1 MLKIWR
7 HSVFFRKKH
16 YLCLNFKT
24 SKTTMKK
31 LLLSLAIL
39 MTSVMA
45 FAGEGMWIPM
55 LLQYNEKEMQEMGM
69 RITAD
74 DIYSINHSSLKDAIV
89 LFGGGCTGEI
99 VSDYGLLLTNH
110 HCGYDWIQK
119 HSSVEHDYLT
129 NGFWAMDRSQELP
142 CPGLSVTILREMR
155 DVTAKVTF
163 NVNDDMEEAE
173 RQRLIDANIKKLIA
187 DVEQQTP
194 YKVSIKPFFLGNE
207 YYLLLNEVFTDVRLV
222 GCPPSNIGK
231 FGGDTDN
238 WVWPRH
244 TGDFSVFRV
253 YADKDGHPAEYSRD
267 NLPYKPAKHLDISL
281 RGADEGDFAFV
292 FGYPARTSEYLPAVA
307 VDQEANVID
316 PIAVRLRGEILDVYN
331 QYQEQDPK
339 VRIQYA
345 SKHAGLG
352 NGWKKWMGVTEG
364 INHFHGVERKRYY
377 EEAFQT
383 WCYGSRQNYLYI
395 NLLKQFEEK
404 YKALEPYRVAYTYL
418 TNAGLNIEIIDFAGN
433 FNRLAQV
440 TKDTPQEDIDEMIAS
455 LKTAAA
461 TFFKDYYQPID
472 EDVART
478 MLREYLENQPADFRP
493 AFLNEIKDV
502 DAYVEMLFHKS
513 IFASEEKVN
522 DFLDHFKPGKAK
534 KLQKDPAL
542 QAYRSLISFYRE
554 EIYPQMS
561 AINNDLARTQRL
573 YMKGQ
578 MLMEPEKRFSP
589 DANFTLRVTY
599 GKVEGFQPQDG
610 KYYRPFTTL
619 EGIMEKENPDIYDYV
634 VEPRLKQLYNNKDY
648 GRYADKDGTMH
659 VAFTASVHTT
669 GGNSGSPILNADGQ
683 LLGLNFDRCWEG
695 TMSDLIYDPAIC
707 RNISV
712 DIRYVLFI
720 MDKFAGAK
728 HLVDEMT
735 IIE

>member
-1 MLKIWR
+1 
-7 HSVFFRKKH
+7 
-16 YLCLNFKT
+16 
-24 SKTTMKK
+24 MKR
-31 LLLSLAIL
+31 LSLFITIIL
-39 MTSVMA
+39 TLAVGIVR
-45 FAGEGMWIPM
+45 AGEGMWIPM

-69 RITAD
+69 RITAE

-110 HCGYDWIQK
+110 HCGYDYIQK

-129 NGFWAMDRSQELP
+129 NGFWAMNRGEELP
-142 CPGLSVTILREMR
+142 CPGLSVIFLREMR
-155 DVTAKVTF
+155 DVTEKVLH
-163 NVNDDMEEAE
+163 NVTDDMTEAE
-173 RQRLIDANIKKLIA
+173 RQEAINENMKKLVA
-187 DVEQQTP
+187 EVEKTTP
-194 YKVSIKPFFLGNE
+194 YKVSIKPYFLGNE
-207 YYLLLNEVFTDVRLV
+207 YYLLLNEEYTDVRLV

-244 TGDFSVFRV
+244 TGDFSIFRV
-253 YADKDGHPAEYSRD
+253 YADKEGHPADYSQD
-267 NLPYKPAKHLDISL
+267 NVPYKPAKHLDISL
-281 RGADEGDFAFV
+281 KGAEEGDFAFV

-316 PIAVRLRGEILDVYN
+316 PIAVDLRGKILDIYN
-331 QYQEQDPK
+331 TYQEKDKK

-364 INHFHGVERKRYY
+364 INHFHGVEKKRFF
-377 EEAFQT
+377 EESFQE
-383 WCYGSRQNYLYI
+383 WCLASRQRYLYI
-395 NLLKQFEEK
+395 NLLKNFEQK
-404 YKALEPYRVAYTYL
+404 YKELEPYRVAYTYL
-418 TNAGLNIEIIDFAGN
+418 TNAGLNIEIMSFAGN
-433 FNRLAQV
+433 FSMLSQV
-440 TKDTPQEDIDEMIAS
+440 TKETPQEEIDKMIAS
-455 LKTAAA
+455 LKEASAE
-461 TFFKDYYQPID
+461 FFKDYYQSID
-472 EDVART
+472 EEVTRT
-478 MLREYLENQPADFRP
+478 MLTEYLDNQPADFRP
-493 AFLNEIKDV
+493 SFLNEIKDV
-502 DAYVEMLFHKS
+502 NAYVATLFSKS
-513 IFASEEKVN
+513 MFCNEEKVN
-522 DFLDHFKPGKAK
+522 AFLDNFKPNQAK

-542 QAYRSLISFYRE
+542 MAFESLISFYRE
-554 EIYPQMS
+554 EINPKMRP
-561 AINNDLARTQRL
+561 INDELAGMQRL

-578 MLMEPEKRFSP
+578 MLMQPEKRLFP

-599 GKVEGFQPQDG
+599 GKVEGFKPQDG
-610 KYYRPFTTL
+610 KTYKHFTTL

-634 VEPRLKQLYNNKDY
+634 VEPRLKELYNNKDY
-648 GRYADKDGTMH
+648 GRYADKDGKMH

-695 TMSDLIYDPAIC
+695 TMSDLIYDPDIC

-720 MDKFAGAK
+720 IDKFAGAG
-728 HLVDEMT
+728 HLIDEMT
-735 IIE
+735 IVE

>member
-1 MLKIWR
+1 
-7 HSVFFRKKH
+7 
-16 YLCLNFKT
+16 
-24 SKTTMKK
+24 MKK
-31 LLLSLAIL
+31 LHLLVVFLVSSMI
-39 MTSVMA
+39 A

-69 RITAD
+69 RISAE

-110 HCGYDWIQK
+110 HCGYDYIQQ

-129 NGFWAMDRSQELP
+129 DGFWAMDRSQELP
-142 CPGLSVTILREMR
+142 CPGLSVIFLREMR
-155 DVTAKVTF
+155 DVTEQVLKHVT
-163 NVNDDMEEAE
+163 DDMTEEK
-173 RQRLIDANIKKLIA
+173 RQATINESMKQLIA
-187 DVEQQTP
+187 EVEKTTK

-207 YYLLLNEVFTDVRLV
+207 YYLLLNEIFTDVRLV

-253 YADKDGHPAEYSRD
+253 YADKDGHPSDYSAS
-267 NLPYKPAKHLDISL
+267 NVPYKPAKHLDISL
-281 RGADEGDFAFV
+281 KGADEGDFAFV
-292 FGYPARTSEYLPAVA
+292 FGYPARTNEYLPAIA

-316 PIAVRLRGEILDVYN
+316 PIAVDLRGKILDIYN
-331 QYQEQDPK
+331 TYQEQDKK

-364 INHFHGVERKRYY
+364 INHFHGVQKKRFY
-377 EEAFQT
+377 EESFQE
-383 WCYGSRQNYLYI
+383 WALGARNRYMYI
-395 NLLKQFEEK
+395 DLLKNFEQK
-404 YKALEPYRVAYTYL
+404 YKELEPYRVAYTYL
-418 TNAGLNIEIIDFAGN
+418 TNAGLNIELISFAGN
-433 FNRLAQV
+433 FSRLLQV
-440 TKDTPQEDIDEMIAS
+440 TKETPQADIDKMVAS
-455 LKTAAA
+455 LKNA
-461 TFFKDYYQPID
+461 TKEFFKDYYQPID
-472 EDVART
+472 EEVAKT
-478 MLREYLENQPADFRP
+478 MLTEYLNHQPVDFRP
-493 AFLNEIKDV
+493 GFLNEIKNV
-502 DAYVEMLFHKS
+502 DAYVNELFSKS
-513 IFASEEKVN
+513 MFTSETKVN
-522 DFLDHFKPGKAK
+522 AFLDAFKANKVK
-534 KLQKDPAL
+534 KLAKDPAL
-542 QAYRSLISFYRE
+542 KAYQSMMSFYRE
-554 EIYPQMS
+554 EVNPKMGP
-561 AINNDLARTQRL
+561 INKEIDRLQRI

-578 MLMEPEKRFSP
+578 MAMEPEKRFSP

-599 GKVEGFQPQDG
+599 GKVEGFRPQDG
-610 KYYRPFTTL
+610 KNFRHFTTL

-634 VEPRLKQLYNNKDY
+634 VEPKLKQLYLKKDY
-648 GRYADKDGTMH
+648 GRYADKDGSMH

-695 TMSDLIYDPAIC
+695 TMSDLIYDPDIC

-720 MDKFAGAK
+720 IDKFAGAK

-735 IIE
+735 IVE

>member
-1 MLKIWR
+1 
-7 HSVFFRKKH
+7 
-16 YLCLNFKT
+16 
-24 SKTTMKK
+24 MKR

-39 MTSVMA
+39 LTSAMA

-110 HCGYDWIQK
+110 HCGFDYIQK

-129 NGFWAMDRSQELP
+129 DGFWAMDRSQELP
-142 CPGLSVTILREMR
+142 CPGLSVIFLREMR
-155 DVTAKVTF
+155 DVTEKVLF
-163 NVNDDMEEAE
+163 NVTDDMTEED
-173 RQRLIDANIKKLIA
+173 RQATINENIKKITA
-187 DVEQQTP
+187 EVEKQTT
-194 YKVSIKPFFLGNE
+194 YKVSIKPYFLGNE
-207 YYLLLNEVFTDVRLV
+207 YYLLLNEVYTDVRLV

-253 YADKDGHPAEYSRD
+253 YADPDGHPADYSAS
-267 NLPYKPAKHLDISL
+267 NIPYRPAKHLEISL
-281 RGADEGDFAFV
+281 KGADEGDFAFV

-316 PIAVRLRGEILDVYN
+316 PIAVRLRGEILDIYN
-331 QYQEQDPK
+331 TYQEQDKK

-364 INHFHGVERKRYY
+364 INHFRGVQKKRYY
-377 EEAFQT
+377 EESFQE
-383 WCYGSRQNYLYI
+383 WALGARNRYMYI
-395 NLLKQFEEK
+395 DLLKSFEQK
-404 YKALEPYRVAYTYL
+404 YKELEPYRVAYTYL
-418 TNAGLNIEIIDFAGN
+418 SNAGLNIEIFDFAGN
-433 FNRLAQV
+433 FNKLSQV
-440 TKDTPQEDIDEMIAS
+440 TKETPQEEIDKMITG
-455 LKTAAA
+455 LKKA
-461 TFFKDYYQPID
+461 TENFFKDYYQPID
-472 EDVART
+472 REVART
-478 MLREYLENQPADFRP
+478 MLEEYLEHQPADFRP
-493 AFLNEIKDV
+493 GFLNEIKDV
-502 DAYVEMLFHKS
+502 DAYVEQLFEKS
-513 IFASEEKVN
+513 LFADKDRVME
-522 DFLDHFKPGKAK
+522 FLESFKPSKVK

-542 QAYRSLISFYRE
+542 LAYQSMIGFYRDE
-554 EIYPQMS
+554 VNPKMGPINKEIDRM
-561 AINNDLARTQRL
+561 QRI

-578 MLMEPEKRFSP
+578 MAMEPEKRFSP

-599 GKVEGFQPQDG
+599 GKVEGFKPQDG
-610 KYYRPFTTL
+610 KNFRHYTTL
-619 EGIMEKENPDIYDYV
+619 EGIMEKENPDVYDYV
-634 VEPRLKQLYNNKDY
+634 VEPKLKALYNSKDY

-695 TMSDLIYDPAIC
+695 TMSDLVYDPNIC

-720 MDKFAGAK
+720 IDKFAGAK
-728 HLVDEMT
+728 HLVNEMT
-735 IIE
+735 IVE

>member
-1 MLKIWR
+1 MPQ
-7 HSVFFRKKH
+7 FQF
-16 YLCLNFKT
+16 
-24 SKTTMKK
+24 SKVTMKR

-39 MTSVMA
+39 LTSAMA

-110 HCGYDWIQK
+110 HCGYDHIQK

-129 NGFWAMDRSQELP
+129 DGFWAMDRSQELP
-142 CPGLSVTILREMR
+142 CPGLTVIFLREMR
-155 DVTAKVTF
+155 DVTAQVLNEVT
-163 NVNDDMEEAE
+163 DGMTEAK
-173 RQRLIDANIKKLIA
+173 RQATINENIKKIIA
-187 DVEQQTP
+187 EVEKETK
-194 YKVSIKPFFLGNE
+194 YKASIKPYFLGNE
-207 YYLLLNEVFTDVRLV
+207 YYLLLNEEYTDVRLV

-253 YADKDGHPAEYSRD
+253 YADKNGRPAAYSAD
-267 NLPYKPAKHLDISL
+267 NVPYKPAKHLEISL
-281 RGADEGDFAFV
+281 KGAEEGDFAFV
-292 FGYPARTSEYLPAVA
+292 FGYPARTSEYLPAIA
-307 VDQEANVID
+307 VNQEANVID
-316 PIAVRLRGEILDVYN
+316 PIAVDLRGKILDIYN
-331 QYQEQDPK
+331 TYQEKDKK

-352 NGWKKWMGVTEG
+352 NGWKKWIGVTEG
-364 INHFHGVERKRYY
+364 INHFHGVEKKQAY
-377 EEAFQT
+377 EKDFME
-383 WCYGSRQNYLYI
+383 WCNASRQRHAYI
-395 NLLKQFEEK
+395 GLLSAFDKK
-404 YKALEPYRVAYTYL
+404 YRELEPYRVAYTYL
-418 TNAGLNIEIIDFAGN
+418 SNAGLNIELMDFAGN
-433 FNRLAQV
+433 FNRLSQV
-440 TKDTPQEDIDEMIAS
+440 TKETPQEDIDKMVAS
-455 LKTAAA
+455 LKTATQA
-461 TFFKDYYQPID
+461 FFKDYYQPID
-472 EDVART
+472 EEVAKT
-478 MLREYLENQPADFRP
+478 MLTEYLSNQPADFRP
-493 AFLNEIKDV
+493 GFLNEIKDV
-502 DAYVEMLFHKS
+502 DSYVNELFSKS
-513 IFASEEKVN
+513 MFVNEEKVN
-522 DFLDHFKPGKAK
+522 EFLDGFKPSKVK
-534 KLQKDPAL
+534 KLQKDPAFK
-542 QAYRSLISFYRE
+542 AYQSMIDFYLNDVNPKMKP
-554 EIYPQMS
+554 INK
-561 AINNDLARTQRL
+561 AIDSIQRI

-578 MLMEPEKRFSP
+578 MVMESEKRFSP

-599 GKVEGFQPQDG
+599 GKVEGFKPQDG
-610 KYYRPFTTL
+610 KKYRHFTTL

-634 VEPRLKQLYNNKDY
+634 VEPKLKELYNKKDY

-695 TMSDLIYDPAIC
+695 TMSDLVYDPDIC

-735 IIE
+735 IVE

>member
-1 MLKIWR
+1 
-7 HSVFFRKKH
+7 
-16 YLCLNFKT
+16 
-24 SKTTMKK
+24 MKR

-39 MTSVMA
+39 LTSAMA

-110 HCGYDWIQK
+110 HCCFDYIQK

-129 NGFWAMDRSQELP
+129 DGFWAMDRSQELP
-142 CPGLSVTILREMR
+142 CPGLSVIFLREMR
-155 DVTAKVTF
+155 DVTEKVLF
-163 NVNDDMEEAE
+163 NVTDDMTEED
-173 RQRLIDANIKKLIA
+173 RQATINENIKKITA
-187 DVEQQTP
+187 EVEKQTE
-194 YKVSIKPFFLGNE
+194 YKVSIKPYFLGNE
-207 YYLLLNEVFTDVRLV
+207 YYLLLNEVYTDVRLV

-253 YADKDGHPAEYSRD
+253 YADPDGHPADYSAS
-267 NLPYKPAKHLDISL
+267 NIPYRPAKHLEISL
-281 RGADEGDFAFV
+281 KGADEGDFAFV

-316 PIAVRLRGEILDVYN
+316 PIAVRLRGEILDIYN
-331 QYQEQDPK
+331 TYQEQDKK

-364 INHFHGVERKRYY
+364 INHFRGVQKKRFY
-377 EEAFQT
+377 EESFQE
-383 WCYGSRQNYLYI
+383 WALGARNRYMYI
-395 NLLKQFEEK
+395 DLLKNFEQK
-404 YKALEPYRVAYTYL
+404 YKELEPYRVAYTYL
-418 TNAGLNIEIIDFAGN
+418 SNAGLNIEIFGFAGN
-433 FNRLAQV
+433 FNKLSQV
-440 TKDTPQEDIDEMIAS
+440 TKETPQEEIDKMITG
-455 LKTAAA
+455 LKKATE

-472 EDVART
+472 REVART
-478 MLREYLENQPADFRP
+478 MLKEYLEHQPADFRP
-493 AFLNEIKDV
+493 GFLNEIKDV
-502 DAYVEMLFHKS
+502 DAYVEQLFEKS
-513 IFASEEKVN
+513 LFADKDRVME
-522 DFLDHFKPGKAK
+522 FLESFKPSKVK

-542 QAYRSLISFYRE
+542 LAYQSMIGFYRDE
-554 EIYPQMS
+554 VNPKMGPINKEIDRM
-561 AINNDLARTQRL
+561 QRI

-578 MLMEPEKRFSP
+578 MAMEPEKRFSP

-599 GKVEGFQPQDG
+599 GKVEGFKPQDG
-610 KYYRPFTTL
+610 KNFRHYTTL

-634 VEPRLKQLYNNKDY
+634 VEPKLKALYNSKDY

-695 TMSDLIYDPAIC
+695 TMSDLVYDPNIC

-720 MDKFAGAK
+720 IDKFAGAK
-728 HLVDEMT
+728 HLVNEMT
-735 IIE
+735 IVE

>member
-1 MLKIWR
+1 
-7 HSVFFRKKH
+7 
-16 YLCLNFKT
+16 
-24 SKTTMKK
+24 MKR
-31 LLLSLAIL
+31 LFLSLAIL
-39 MTSVMA
+39 LTSAMA

-110 HCGYDWIQK
+110 HCGYDYIQQ

-129 NGFWAMDRSQELP
+129 DGFWAMDRSQELP

-155 DVTAKVTF
+155 DVTARVLDQVT
-163 NVNDDMEEAE
+163 DDMTEEK
-173 RQRLIDANIKKLIA
+173 RQATIDANMKNLIA
-187 DVEQQTP
+187 EVEKETK

-253 YADKDGHPAEYSRD
+253 YADKDGNPAKYSTD
-267 NLPYKPAKHLDISL
+267 NVPYKPAKHLEISL
-281 RGADEGDFAFV
+281 KGANEGDFAFV
-292 FGYPARTSEYLPAVA
+292 FGYPARTSEYLPAIA

-316 PIAVRLRGEILDVYN
+316 PIAVDLRGKILDIYN
-331 QYQEQDPK
+331 KYQEQDKK

-364 INHFHGVERKRYY
+364 INHFHGVEKKRFY
-377 EEAFQT
+377 EESFQE
-383 WCYGSRQNYLYI
+383 WALGARNRHMYIDLLRQFDE
-395 NLLKQFEEK
+395 Q

-418 TNAGLNIEIIDFAGN
+418 SNAGLNIELLSFAGS
-433 FNRLAQV
+433 FNRLSQV
-440 TKDTPQEDIDEMIAS
+440 TKETPQADIDKMIAS
-455 LKTAAA
+455 LRNA
-461 TFFKDYYQPID
+461 TREFFKDYHQPID
-472 EDVART
+472 EEVAKT
-478 MLREYLENQPADFRP
+478 MLTEYLGHQPADFRP
-493 AFLNEIKDV
+493 GFLNEIKDV
-502 DAYVEMLFHKS
+502 DAYVDELFAKS
-513 IFASEEKVN
+513 MFTSEEKVN
-522 DFLDHFKPGKAK
+522 AFLDGFKASKAK

-542 QAYRSLISFYRE
+542 KAFQSMMSFYRE
-554 EIYPQMS
+554 EVMPKMS
-561 AINNDLARTQRL
+561 PINKEIDRLQRI

-578 MLMEPEKRFSP
+578 MAMEPEKRFSP

-599 GKVEGFQPQDG
+599 GKVEGFKPQDG
-610 KYYRPFTTL
+610 KQFRHFTTL
-619 EGIMEKENPDIYDYV
+619 DGIMEKENPDIYDYV
-634 VEPRLKQLYNNKDY
+634 VEPKLKQLYHSKDY

-695 TMSDLIYDPAIC
+695 TMSDLVYDPDIC

-720 MDKFAGAK
+720 IDKFAGAK

-735 IIE
+735 IHE

>member
-1 MLKIWR
+1 
-7 HSVFFRKKH
+7 
-16 YLCLNFKT
+16 
-24 SKTTMKK
+24 
-31 LLLSLAIL
+31 
-39 MTSVMA
+39 
-45 FAGEGMWIPM
+45 MWIPM
-55 LLQYNEKEMQEMGM
+55 LLQYNKKEMQEMGM
-69 RITAD
+69 RITAE

-110 HCGYDWIQK
+110 HCGYDYIQK

-129 NGFWAMDRSQELP
+129 NGFWAMNRSQELP
-142 CPGLSVTILREMR
+142 CPGLSVIFLREMR
-155 DVTAKVTF
+155 DVTEKVLY
-163 NVNDDMEEAE
+163 NVNDDMDETE
-173 RQRLIDANIKKLIA
+173 RQQLINENMKKLIA
-187 DVEQQTP
+187 EVEKTTP
-194 YKVSIKPFFLGNE
+194 YKVSIKPYFLGNE
-207 YYLLLNEVFTDVRLV
+207 YYLLLNEEYTDVRLV

-244 TGDFSVFRV
+244 TGDFSIFRV
-253 YADKDGHPAEYSRD
+253 YADKDGHPADYSAD
-267 NLPYKPAKHLDISL
+267 NVPYKPAKHLDISL
-281 RGADEGDFAFV
+281 KGSEEGDFAFV

-316 PIAVRLRGEILDVYN
+316 PIAVDLRGKILDIYN
-331 QYQEQDPK
+331 TYQEKDKK

-364 INHFHGVERKRYY
+364 INHFHGVEKKRFY
-377 EEAFQT
+377 EESFQE
-383 WCYGSRQNYLYI
+383 WCLASRQRYLYI
-395 NLLKQFEEK
+395 NLLKNFEQK
-404 YKALEPYRVAYTYL
+404 YAELEPYRVAYTYL
-418 TNAGLNIEIIDFAGN
+418 TNAGLNIEIMSFAGN
-433 FNRLAQV
+433 FSELSRV
-440 TKDTPQEDIDEMIAS
+440 TKDTPQEEIDQMLAS
-455 LKTAAA
+455 LKEVSAE
-461 TFFKDYYQPID
+461 FFKDYYQPID
-472 EDVART
+472 EEVTRT
-478 MLREYLENQPADFRP
+478 MLNEYLNNQPADFRP
-493 AFLNEIKDV
+493 SFLNDIKDV
-502 DAYVEMLFHKS
+502 DAYVAMLFGKTM
-513 IFASEEKVN
+513 FANEEKVN
-522 DFLDHFKPGKAK
+522 AFLNNFKPAHAK

-542 QAYRSLISFYRE
+542 TAYQSMISFFRE
-554 EIYPQMS
+554 EINPNMKP
-561 AINNDLARTQRL
+561 INDELARMQRL

-599 GKVEGFQPQDG
+599 GKVEGFRPQDG
-610 KYYRPFTTL
+610 KNYRHFTTL

-634 VEPRLKQLYNNKDY
+634 VEPRLKELYNNKDY

-695 TMSDLIYDPAIC
+695 TMSDLIYDPDIC

-720 MDKFAGAK
+720 IDKFAGAG
-728 HLVDEMT
+728 HLIDEMT
-735 IIE
+735 IVE

>member
-1 MLKIWR
+1 
-7 HSVFFRKKH
+7 
-16 YLCLNFKT
+16 
-24 SKTTMKK
+24 MKR
-31 LLLSLAIL
+31 LLLSLAIVL
-39 MTSVMA
+39 TSAMA

-110 HCGYDWIQK
+110 HCGYDYIQQ

-129 NGFWAMDRSQELP
+129 DGFWAMDRSQELP
-142 CPGLSVTILREMR
+142 CPGLTVIFLREMR
-155 DVTAKVTF
+155 DVTAQVLNEVTSE
-163 NVNDDMEEAE
+163 MTEAK
-173 RQRLIDANIKKLIA
+173 RQATISENIKKIIA
-187 DVEQQTP
+187 EVEKETK
-194 YKVSIKPFFLGNE
+194 YKASVKPFFLGNE
-207 YYLLLNEVFTDVRLV
+207 YYLLLNEEYTDVRLV

-253 YADKDGHPAEYSRD
+253 YAGKDGHPADYSAD
-267 NLPYKPAKHLDISL
+267 NVPYKPAKHLEISL
-281 RGADEGDFAFV
+281 KGADEGDFAFV
-292 FGYPARTSEYLPAVA
+292 FGYPARTSEYLPAIA
-307 VDQEANVID
+307 VNQEANVID
-316 PIAVRLRGEILDVYN
+316 PIAVDLRGKILDIYN
-331 QYQEQDPK
+331 TYQENDKK

-364 INHFHGVERKRYY
+364 INHFHGVEKKQAY
-377 EEAFQT
+377 EKDFME
-383 WCYGSRQNYLYI
+383 WCNASRQRYPYI
-395 NLLKQFEEK
+395 GLLNAFEKK
-404 YKALEPYRVAYTYL
+404 YKELEPYRVAYTYL
-418 TNAGLNIEIIDFAGN
+418 SNAGLNIELIDFAGS
-433 FNRLAQV
+433 FGRLSRV
-440 TKDTPQEDIDEMIAS
+440 TKETPQEDIDDMVAS
-455 LKTAAA
+455 LKNA
-461 TFFKDYYQPID
+461 TKAFFKDYHQPID
-472 EDVART
+472 EEVAKS
-478 MLREYLENQPADFRP
+478 MLTEYLKQPADFRP
-493 AFLNEIKDV
+493 GFLNEIKDV
-502 DAYVEMLFHKS
+502 DSYVNELFSKS
-513 IFASEEKVN
+513 MFVNEEKIN
-522 DFLDHFKPGKAK
+522 EFLDGFKANKAK
-534 KLQKDPAL
+534 KLQKDPAMK
-542 QAYRSLISFYRE
+542 AYQSLIEFYRNDVNPKMAP
-554 EIYPQMS
+554 INK
-561 AINNDLARTQRL
+561 AIDSLQRI

-578 MLMEPEKRFSP
+578 MVMEPERRFSP

-599 GKVEGFQPQDG
+599 GKVEGFKPQDG
-610 KYYRPFTTL
+610 KTFRHFTTL

-634 VEPRLKQLYNNKDY
+634 VEPKLKELYNNKDY

-669 GGNSGSPILNADGQ
+669 GGNSGSPILNADGR

-695 TMSDLIYDPAIC
+695 TMSDLVYDPDIC

-720 MDKFAGAK
+720 IDKFAGAK
-728 HLVDEMT
+728 NLIAEMD
-735 IIE
+735 IVE

>member
-1 MLKIWR
+1 
-7 HSVFFRKKH
+7 
-16 YLCLNFKT
+16 
-24 SKTTMKK
+24 MKK
-31 LLLSLAIL
+31 LHLLIVFLVVS
-39 MTSVMA
+39 MTT

-119 HSSVEHDYLT
+119 HSSVEYDYLT

-142 CPGLSVTILREMR
+142 CPGLKVTILREMR
-155 DVTAKVTF
+155 DVTEKVTF

-173 RQRLIDANIKKLIA
+173 RQRLIDENIKKLVAEIEKET
-187 DVEQQTP
+187 V
-194 YKVSIKPFFLGNE
+194 YKVSVKPYFLGNE
-207 YYLLLNEVFTDVRLV
+207 YFLLLNEVFTDVRLV

-253 YADKDGHPAEYSRD
+253 YADKDGHPADYSAD
-267 NLPYKPAKHLDISL
+267 NVPYKPAKHLDISL
-281 RGADEGDFAFV
+281 RGAEEGDFAFV

-316 PIAVRLRGEILDVYN
+316 PIAVRLRGEILDIYN
-331 QYQEQDPK
+331 KYQEQDRK

-364 INHFHGVERKRYY
+364 INHFHGVEKKRFY
-377 EEAFQT
+377 EESFQD
-383 WCYGSRQNYLYI
+383 WCYQSRQRYLYI
-395 NLLKQFEEK
+395 NLLKQFDEK
-404 YKALEPYRVAYTYL
+404 YKELEPYRVAYTYL
-418 TNAGLNIEIIDFAGN
+418 SNAGLNIELLSFAGN
-433 FNRLAQV
+433 FNRLSQV
-440 TKDTPQEDIDEMIAS
+440 TKETPQDDIDKMVAS
-455 LKTAAA
+455 LRTA
-461 TFFKDYYQPID
+461 TENFFKDYYQPID
-472 EDVART
+472 EEVART
-478 MLREYLENQPADFRP
+478 MLTEYLANQPADFRP
-493 AFLNEIKDV
+493 GFLNEIKDV
-502 DAYVEMLFHKS
+502 DAYVNQLFAKTM
-513 IFASEEKVN
+513 FVSEKQVN
-522 DFLDHFKPGKAK
+522 DFLDDFKVGKVK

-542 QAYRSLISFYRE
+542 LAYQSMISFYRDE
-554 EIYPQMS
+554 VNPKMS
-561 AINNDLARTQRL
+561 AINNDLARMQRL

-578 MLMEPEKRFSP
+578 MLMEPDKRFSP

-599 GKVEGFQPQDG
+599 GKVEGFKPQDG
-610 KYYRPFTTL
+610 KNYRHFTTL

-634 VEPRLKQLYNNKDY
+634 VEPRLKELYNNKDY

-695 TMSDLIYDPAIC
+695 TMSDLVYDPDIC

-728 HLVDEMT
+728 HLVEEMT

>member
-1 MLKIWR
+1 
-7 HSVFFRKKH
+7 
-16 YLCLNFKT
+16 
-24 SKTTMKK
+24 MKK
-31 LLLSLAIL
+31 LHLLFVFLVS
-39 MTSVMA
+39 SVMA

-74 DIYSINHSSLKDAIV
+74 DIYSVNHSSLKDAIV

-119 HSSVEHDYLT
+119 HSSVEYDYLT

-142 CPGLSVTILREMR
+142 CPGLTVTILREMI
-155 DVTAKVTF
+155 DITGKVTA
-163 NVNDDMEEAE
+163 NVNDDMEETE
-173 RQRLIDANIKKLIA
+173 RQKLINENIKNLTAEIQK
-187 DVEQQTP
+187 DTP

-207 YYLLLNEVFTDVRLV
+207 YYVLLNEVFTDVRLV

-244 TGDFSVFRV
+244 TGDFSVFRI
-253 YADKDGHPAEYSRD
+253 YADKDGHPADYSA
-267 NLPYKPAKHLDISL
+267 NNVPYKPAKHLDVSL
-281 RGADEGDFAFV
+281 KGVNEGDFAFV

-307 VDQEANVID
+307 VEQEANVID
-316 PIAVRLRGEILDVYN
+316 PIAVRLRGEILDIYN
-331 QYQEQDPK
+331 RYQEQDKK
-339 VRIQYA
+339 VRLQYA

-364 INHFHGVERKRYY
+364 INHFHGVEKKRFY
-377 EEAFQT
+377 EDSFQE
-383 WCYGSRQNYLYI
+383 WCYASRQRYLYI
-395 NLLKQFEEK
+395 NLLKQFDEK
-404 YKALEPYRVAYTYL
+404 YKALEPYKVAYTYL

-433 FNRLAQV
+433 FNRLSQV
-440 TKDTPQEDIDEMIAS
+440 TADTPPDEIDKMIAS
-455 LKTAAA
+455 LKKSSA

-472 EDVART
+472 EEVART
-478 MLREYLENQPADFRP
+478 MLKEYLANQPADFRP
-493 AFLNEIKDV
+493 AFLNEINDV
-502 DAYVEMLFHKS
+502 DAYVDMLFKKS
-513 IFASEEKVN
+513 MFTSEEKVN
-522 DFLDHFKPGKAK
+522 DLLDHFKPNKIK

-542 QAYRSLISFYRE
+542 QAYQSMIDFYLNE
-554 EIYPQMS
+554 VNPKMKP
-561 AINNDLARTQRL
+561 INDDLARMQRL

-578 MLMEPEKRFSP
+578 MLMEPEKRFYP

-599 GKVEGFQPQDG
+599 GKVEGFKPQDG
-610 KYYRPFTTL
+610 KNYRHFTTL
-619 EGIMEKENPDIYDYV
+619 EGITEKENPDIYDYV
-634 VEPRLKQLYNNKDY
+634 VEPKLKELYDNKDY

-695 TMSDLIYDPAIC
+695 TMSDLIYDPNIC

>member
-1 MLKIWR
+1 
-7 HSVFFRKKH
+7 
-16 YLCLNFKT
+16 
-24 SKTTMKK
+24 MKR

-39 MTSVMA
+39 LSSVMA

-129 NGFWAMDRSQELP
+129 EGFWAMDRTQELP

-155 DVTAKVTF
+155 DVTDQVLFEVTE
-163 NVNDDMEEAE
+163 DMTEEK
-173 RQRLIDANIKKLIA
+173 RQANIQENMKRIIA
-187 DVEQQTP
+187 EVEKETK
-194 YKVSIKPFFLGNE
+194 YKVSIKPFFLGNA

-253 YADKDGHPAEYSRD
+253 YADKEGHPANYSAD
-267 NLPYKPAKHLDISL
+267 NLPYKPAKHLEISL
-281 RGADEGDFAFV
+281 KGADEGDFAFV

-316 PIAVRLRGEILDVYN
+316 PIAVDLRGKILDVYN
-331 QYQEQDPK
+331 TYQEQDKK

-345 SKHAGLG
+345 SKHASLG

-364 INHFHGVERKRYY
+364 INHFHGVEKKRFY
-377 EEAFQT
+377 EESFQE
-383 WCYGSRQNYLYI
+383 WCNVSRKGRRYI
-395 NLLKQFEEK
+395 NLLKDFEEK
-404 YKALEPYRVAYTYL
+404 YKELEPYRVAYTYL
-418 TNAGLNIEIIDFAGN
+418 TNAGLNIELFEFAGN
-433 FNRLAQV
+433 FNRLLQV
-440 TKDTPQEDIDEMIAS
+440 TKETPQDDIDKMIAS
-455 LKTAAA
+455 LRNATQ
-461 TFFKDYYQPID
+461 TFFKDYYRPID

-478 MLREYLENQPADFRP
+478 MLHEYLENQPADFRP
-493 AFLNEIKDV
+493 GFLNGIKDV
-502 DAYVEMLFHKS
+502 NAYVETLFDKS
-513 IFASEEKVN
+513 MFASEEKVN
-522 DFLDHFKPGKAK
+522 AFLDGFKAKKAK
-534 KLQKDPAL
+534 KLQQDPAM
-542 QAYRSLISFYRE
+542 QAYQSMIGFYLD
-554 EIYPQMS
+554 EINPKMKP
-561 AINNDLARTQRL
+561 INDELAWMQRL

-578 MLMEPEKRFSP
+578 MLKEPERRFSP

-599 GKVEGFQPQDG
+599 GKVEGFKPQDG
-610 KYYRPFTTL
+610 KQYRHFTTL
-619 EGIMEKENPDIYDYV
+619 DGIMEKENPDIYDYV
-634 VEPRLKQLYNNKDY
+634 VEPKLKELYRKKDY

-669 GGNSGSPILNADGQ
+669 GGNSGSPILNADGR

-695 TMSDLIYDPAIC
+695 TMSDLVYDPDIC

-720 MDKFAGAK
+720 IDKFAGAR

-735 IIE
+735 IVD

>member
-1 MLKIWR
+1 
-7 HSVFFRKKH
+7 
-16 YLCLNFKT
+16 
-24 SKTTMKK
+24 MKR

-39 MTSVMA
+39 LTSAMA

-110 HCGYDWIQK
+110 HCGFDYIQK

-129 NGFWAMDRSQELP
+129 DGFWAMDRSQELP
-142 CPGLSVTILREMR
+142 CPGLSVIFLREMR
-155 DVTAKVTF
+155 DVTEKVLF
-163 NVNDDMEEAE
+163 NVTDDMTEED
-173 RQRLIDANIKKLIA
+173 RQATINENIKKITA
-187 DVEQQTP
+187 EVEKQTT
-194 YKVSIKPFFLGNE
+194 YKVSIKPYFLGNE
-207 YYLLLNEVFTDVRLV
+207 YYLLLNEVYTDVRLV

-253 YADKDGHPAEYSRD
+253 YADPDGHPADYSAS
-267 NLPYKPAKHLDISL
+267 NIPYRPAKHLEISL
-281 RGADEGDFAFV
+281 KGADEGDFAFV

-316 PIAVRLRGEILDVYN
+316 PIAVRLRGEILDIYN
-331 QYQEQDPK
+331 TYQEQDKK

-364 INHFHGVERKRYY
+364 INHFRGVQKKRYY
-377 EEAFQT
+377 EESFQE
-383 WCYGSRQNYLYI
+383 WALGARNRYMYI
-395 NLLKQFEEK
+395 DLLKSFEQK
-404 YKALEPYRVAYTYL
+404 YKELEPYRVAYTYL
-418 TNAGLNIEIIDFAGN
+418 SNAGLNIEIFDFAGN
-433 FNRLAQV
+433 FNKLSQV
-440 TKDTPQEDIDEMIAS
+440 TKETPQEEIDKMITG
-455 LKTAAA
+455 LKKA
-461 TFFKDYYQPID
+461 TENFFKDYYQPID
-472 EDVART
+472 REVART
-478 MLREYLENQPADFRP
+478 MLEKYLEHQPADFRP
-493 AFLNEIKDV
+493 GFLNEIKDV
-502 DAYVEMLFHKS
+502 DAYVEQLFEKS
-513 IFASEEKVN
+513 LFADKDRVME
-522 DFLDHFKPGKAK
+522 FLESFKPSKVK

-542 QAYRSLISFYRE
+542 LAYQSMIGFYRDE
-554 EIYPQMS
+554 VNPKMGPINKEIDRM
-561 AINNDLARTQRL
+561 QRI

-578 MLMEPEKRFSP
+578 MAMEPEKRFSP

-599 GKVEGFQPQDG
+599 GKVEGFKPQDG
-610 KYYRPFTTL
+610 KNFRHYTTL
-619 EGIMEKENPDIYDYV
+619 EGIMEKENPDVYDYV
-634 VEPRLKQLYNNKDY
+634 VEPKLKALYNSKDY

-695 TMSDLIYDPAIC
+695 TMSDLVYDPNIC

-720 MDKFAGAK
+720 IDKFAGAK
-728 HLVDEMT
+728 HLVNEMT
-735 IIE
+735 IVE

>member
-1 MLKIWR
+1 M
-7 HSVFFRKKH
+7 V
-16 YLCLNFKT
+16 
-24 SKTTMKK
+24 
-31 LLLSLAIL
+31 
-39 MTSVMA
+39 A

-129 NGFWAMDRSQELP
+129 EGFWAMNRSQELP
-142 CPGLSVTILREMR
+142 CPGLTVTILREMR
-155 DVTAKVTF
+155 DVTEKVTF
-163 NVNDDMEEAE
+163 NVNDDMDEAE
-173 RQRLIDANIKKLIA
+173 RTRLINENIKKLVAEI
-187 DVEQQTP
+187 EKETS
-194 YKVSIKPFFLGNE
+194 YKVSVKPFFLGNE
-207 YYLLLNEVFTDVRLV
+207 YYLLFNEVFSDVRLV

-253 YADKDGHPAEYSRD
+253 YADKDGHPADYSPD
-267 NLPYKPAKHLDISL
+267 NVPYKPAQHLQISL
-281 RGADEGDFAFV
+281 KGAEEGDFAFV

-316 PIAVRLRGEILDVYN
+316 PIAVRLRGEILDIYN
-331 QYQEQDPK
+331 QYQEQDRK

-364 INHFHGVERKRYY
+364 INHFHGVEKKYFY
-377 EEAFQT
+377 EESFQE
-383 WCYGSRQNYLYI
+383 WCLASRQRYLYI
-395 NLLKQFEEK
+395 DLLKNFKQK
-404 YKALEPYRVAYTYL
+404 YHDLEPYKVAYTYL
-418 TNAGLNIEIIDFAGN
+418 TNAGLNIEIMSFAGN
-433 FNRLAQV
+433 FVKLSQF
-440 TKDTPQEDIDEMIAS
+440 TKETPNEDIIKTIAS
-455 LKTAAA
+455 LKKTTAN
-461 TFFKDYYQPID
+461 FFKDYYQPID
-472 EDVART
+472 QDVAKA
-478 MLREYLENQPADFRP
+478 MLTEYLNNQPADFRP
-493 AFLNEIKDV
+493 SFLNDIKDV
-502 DAYVEMLFHKS
+502 DEYVSMLFEKS
-513 IFASEEKVN
+513 IFANEEKVN
-522 DFLDHFKPGKAK
+522 DFLDNFKLSKAK

-542 QAYRSLISFYRE
+542 VAYQSMISFYRDE
-554 EIYPQMS
+554 VNPKMKP
-561 AINNDLARTQRL
+561 INDDLARMQRL

-599 GKVEGFQPQDG
+599 GKVEGFKPQDG
-610 KYYRPFTTL
+610 KNYRHFTTL
-619 EGIMEKENPDIYDYV
+619 DGIMEKENPDIYDYV
-634 VEPRLKQLYNNKDY
+634 VEPKLKELYNNKDY

-695 TMSDLIYDPAIC
+695 TMSDLVYDPDIC

-720 MDKFAGAK
+720 IDKFAGATN
-728 HLVDEMT
+728 LIDELD
-735 IIE
+735 IVE

>member
-1 MLKIWR
+1 MK
-7 HSVFFRKKH
+7 
-16 YLCLNFKT
+16 KT
-24 SKTTMKK
+24 SILTA
-31 LLLSLAIL
+31 LLLAASW
-39 MTSVMA
+39 A

-74 DIYSINHSSLKDAIV
+74 DIYSLNHSSLKDAIV

-110 HCGYDWIQK
+110 HCGYDHIQK

-142 CPGLSVTILREMR
+142 CPGLSVIFLREMR
-155 DVTAKVTF
+155 DVTQKVLY
-163 NVNDDMEEAE
+163 NVNDDMEEKE
-173 RQRLIDANIKKLIA
+173 RQRLINDNIKRIIA
-187 DVEQQTP
+187 EVEKDTP
-194 YKVSIKPFFLGNE
+194 YKVSIKPYFLGNE
-207 YYLLLNEVFTDVRLV
+207 YYLLLNEEYTDVRLV

-244 TGDFSVFRV
+244 TGDFSIFRV
-253 YADKDGHPAEYSRD
+253 YADKNGRPADYSAD
-267 NLPYKPAKHLDISL
+267 NVPYKPAKHLDISL
-281 RGADEGDFAFV
+281 KGAEEGDFAFV
-292 FGYPARTSEYLPAVA
+292 FGYPARTSEYLPAIA
-307 VDQEANVID
+307 VNQEANVID
-316 PIAVRLRGEILDVYN
+316 PIAVDLRGKILDIYN
-331 QYQEQDPK
+331 RYQEQDRK

-364 INHFHGVERKRYY
+364 INHFHGVEKKRFY
-377 EEAFQT
+377 EESFQQ
-383 WCYGSRQNYLYI
+383 WALGARNRYLYI
-395 NLLKQFEEK
+395 DLLKQFDQK
-404 YKALEPYRVAYTYL
+404 YKELEPYRVAYTYL
-418 TNAGLNIEIIDFAGN
+418 SNAGLNIEIIDFAGN

-440 TKDTPQEDIDEMIAS
+440 TADTPQEEVDRMIAS
-455 LKTAAA
+455 LRQASNE
-461 TFFKDYYQPID
+461 FFKDYYQPID
-472 EDVART
+472 EEVART
-478 MLREYLENQPADFRP
+478 MLTEYLKHQPADFRP
-493 AFLNEIKDV
+493 GFLNEINDV
-502 DAYVEMLFHKS
+502 SQYVEHLFAKS
-513 IFASEEKVN
+513 IFASQEKVN
-522 DFLDHFKPGKAK
+522 DLLDNFKPNKIK

-542 QAYRSLISFYRE
+542 QAYQSMMNFYRDE
-554 EIYPQMS
+554 VNPKMS
-561 AINNDLARTQRL
+561 AINTDLARLQRL

-599 GKVEGFQPQDG
+599 GKVEGFKPQDG
-610 KYYRPFTTL
+610 KNYRHFTTL

-634 VEPRLKQLYNNKDY
+634 VEPKLKQLYNRKDY

-695 TMSDLIYDPAIC
+695 TMSDLVYDPDIC

-720 MDKFAGAK
+720 IDKFAGATN
-728 HLVDEMT
+728 LINEMT
-735 IIE
+735 IIEN

>member
-1 MLKIWR
+1 
-7 HSVFFRKKH
+7 
-16 YLCLNFKT
+16 
-24 SKTTMKK
+24 MKR
-31 LLLSLAIL
+31 LLLTLAIVF
-39 MTSVMA
+39 TSAMA

-110 HCGYDWIQK
+110 HCGYDYIQQ

-129 NGFWAMDRSQELP
+129 DGFWAMNRTQELP
-142 CPGLSVTILREMR
+142 CPGLSVIFLREMR
-155 DVTAKVTF
+155 DVTKEVLHDVTD
-163 NVNDDMEEAE
+163 NMTEEK
-173 RQRLIDANIKKLIA
+173 RQAAINENIKHIIA
-187 DVEQQTP
+187 EVEKETR
-194 YKVSIKPFFLGNE
+194 YKVSVKPFFLGNE

-253 YADKDGHPAEYSRD
+253 YADKDGHPANYSAD
-267 NLPYKPAKHLDISL
+267 NVPYKPAKHLQISL
-281 RGADEGDFAFV
+281 KGADEGDFAFV
-292 FGYPARTSEYLPAVA
+292 FGYPARTSEYLPAIA

-316 PIAVRLRGEILDVYN
+316 PIAVDLRGKILNIYN
-331 QYQEQDPK
+331 TYQEKDKK

-345 SKHAGLG
+345 SKHASLG

-364 INHFHGVERKRYY
+364 INHFHGVEKKQAY
-377 EEAFQT
+377 EKTFMD
-383 WCYGSRQNYLYI
+383 WCYASRSRYMYI
-395 NLLKQFEEK
+395 NLLKQFDEQ
-404 YKALEPYRVAYTYL
+404 YQSLEPYRVAYTYL
-418 TNAGLNIEIIDFAGN
+418 TNAGLNIELMSFAGN
-433 FNRLAQV
+433 FNRLLQV
-440 TKDTPQEDIDEMIAS
+440 TKETPKEDIDKMVAS
-455 LKTAAA
+455 LKNA
-461 TFFKDYYQPID
+461 TSEFFKDYYQPID
-472 EDVART
+472 EEVART
-478 MLREYLENQPADFRP
+478 MLNEYLTHQRAGSRP
-493 AFLNEIKDV
+493 AFLDEIKDV
-502 DAYVEMLFHKS
+502 DAYVEELFSKS
-513 IFASEEKVN
+513 MFTSEEKVN
-522 DFLDHFKPGKAK
+522 AFLDSFKPSKVK
-534 KLQKDPAL
+534 KLQKDPAMKAYQSMINFYL
-542 QAYRSLISFYRE
+542 QDVN
-554 EIYPQMS
+554 PKMKP
-561 AINNDLARTQRL
+561 INDELARLQRI

-578 MLMEPEKRFSP
+578 MEMEPEKRFSP

-599 GKVEGFQPQDG
+599 GKVEGFKPQDG
-610 KYYRPFTTL
+610 KTFRHFTTL

-634 VEPRLKQLYNNKDY
+634 VEPKLKELFEKKDY
-648 GRYADKDGTMH
+648 GRYADKDGSMH

-695 TMSDLIYDPAIC
+695 TMSDLVYDPDIC

-720 MDKFAGAK
+720 IDKFAGAK
-728 HLVDEMT
+728 NLIAEMD
-735 IIE
+735 IVE

>member
-1 MLKIWR
+1 
-7 HSVFFRKKH
+7 
-16 YLCLNFKT
+16 
-24 SKTTMKK
+24 MKR
-31 LLLSLAIL
+31 LLLSLAIVL
-39 MTSVMA
+39 TSAMA

-110 HCGYDWIQK
+110 HCGYDYIQQ

-129 NGFWAMDRSQELP
+129 DGFWAMDRSQELP
-142 CPGLSVTILREMR
+142 CPGLTVIFLREMR
-155 DVTAKVTF
+155 DVTAQVLNEVTSE
-163 NVNDDMEEAE
+163 MTEAK
-173 RQRLIDANIKKLIA
+173 RQATISENIKKIIA
-187 DVEQQTP
+187 KVEKETK
-194 YKVSIKPFFLGNE
+194 YKASVKPFFLGNE
-207 YYLLLNEVFTDVRLV
+207 YYLLLNEEYTDVRLV

-253 YADKDGHPAEYSRD
+253 YAGKDGHPADYSAE
-267 NLPYKPAKHLDISL
+267 NVPYKPAKHLEISL
-281 RGADEGDFAFV
+281 KGADEGDFAFV
-292 FGYPARTSEYLPAVA
+292 FGYPARTSEYLPAIA
-307 VDQEANVID
+307 VNQEANVID
-316 PIAVRLRGEILDVYN
+316 PIAVDLRGKILDIYN
-331 QYQEQDPK
+331 TYQEKDKK

-364 INHFHGVERKRYY
+364 INHFHGVEKKQAY
-377 EEAFQT
+377 EKDFME
-383 WCYGSRQNYLYI
+383 WCNASRQRYPYI
-395 NLLKQFEEK
+395 GLLNAFEKK
-404 YKALEPYRVAYTYL
+404 YKELEPYRVAYTYL
-418 TNAGLNIEIIDFAGN
+418 ANAGLNIELIDFAGS
-433 FNRLAQV
+433 FGRLSRV
-440 TKDTPQEDIDEMIAS
+440 TKETPQEDIDDMVAS
-455 LKTAAA
+455 LKNA
-461 TFFKDYYQPID
+461 TKAFFKDYHQPID
-472 EDVART
+472 EEVSKS
-478 MLREYLENQPADFRP
+478 MLTEYLKQPADFRP
-493 AFLNEIKDV
+493 GFLNEIKDV
-502 DAYVEMLFHKS
+502 DSYVTELFSKS
-513 IFASEEKVN
+513 MFVNEEKVN
-522 DFLDHFKPGKAK
+522 EFLDGFKASKVK
-534 KLQKDPAL
+534 KLQKDPAMK
-542 QAYRSLISFYRE
+542 AYQSLIEFYRNDVNPKMAP
-554 EIYPQMS
+554 INK
-561 AINNDLARTQRL
+561 AIDSLQRI

-578 MLMEPEKRFSP
+578 MVMEPERRFSP

-599 GKVEGFQPQDG
+599 GKVEGFKPQDG
-610 KYYRPFTTL
+610 KTFRHFTTL

-634 VEPRLKQLYNNKDY
+634 VEPKLKELYNNKDY

-669 GGNSGSPILNADGQ
+669 GGNSGSPILNADGR

-695 TMSDLIYDPAIC
+695 TMSDLIYDPDIC

-720 MDKFAGAK
+720 IDKFAGAK
-728 HLVDEMT
+728 NLIAEMD
-735 IIE
+735 IVE

>member
-1 MLKIWR
+1 MRQL
-7 HSVFFRKKH
+7 F
-16 YLCLNFKT
+16 
-24 SKTTMKK
+24 
-31 LLLSLAIL
+31 LSLAIL
-39 MTSVMA
+39 LSSVMA

-129 NGFWAMDRSQELP
+129 DGFWAMDRSQELP
-142 CPGLSVTILREMR
+142 CPGLTVTILREMR
-155 DVTAKVTF
+155 DVTAQVLNEVT
-163 NVNDDMEEAE
+163 DDMTEAK
-173 RQRLIDANIKKLIA
+173 RQATIAENIKRIVA
-187 DVEQQTP
+187 EVEKETD
-194 YKVSIKPFFLGNE
+194 YKASIKPFFLGNE

-253 YADKDGHPAEYSRD
+253 YADKNGHPADYSAD
-267 NLPYKPAKHLDISL
+267 NVPYKPAKHLDVSL
-281 RGADEGDFAFV
+281 KGAEEGDFAFV
-292 FGYPARTSEYLPAVA
+292 FGYPARTSEYLPAIA

-316 PIAVRLRGEILDVYN
+316 PIAVDLRGKILDIYN
-331 QYQEQDPK
+331 TYQEKDKK

-364 INHFHGVERKRYY
+364 INHFHGVEKKRFY
-377 EEAFQT
+377 EESFREWSQS
-383 WCYGSRQNYLYI
+383 SRMFLRYTNI
-395 NLLKQFEEK
+395 LKRFDEK

-418 TNAGLNIEIIDFAGN
+418 TNAGLNIELVDFAGY
-433 FNRLAQV
+433 FNKLSQV
-440 TKDTPQEDIDEMIAS
+440 TADTPSEEVDKMIAS
-455 LKTAAA
+455 LKNATQ

-472 EDVART
+472 EQVAKT
-478 MLREYLENQPADFRP
+478 MLTEYLKQPADFRP
-493 AFLNEIKDV
+493 SFLNEIKNV
-502 DAYVEMLFHKS
+502 DAYVEQLFKKS
-513 IFASEEKVN
+513 LFASEEQVN
-522 DFLDHFKPGKAK
+522 DLLDHFKPNKVK
-534 KLQKDPAL
+534 KLQKDPAFK
-542 QAYRSLISFYRE
+542 AYESMINFYKEEVNPKMGPINKEIDSL
-554 EIYPQMS
+554 
-561 AINNDLARTQRL
+561 QRL

-578 MLMEPEKRFSP
+578 MVMEPEKHFSP

-599 GKVEGFQPQDG
+599 GKVEGFKPQDG
-610 KYYRPFTTL
+610 KKYRHFTTL

-634 VEPRLKQLYNNKDY
+634 VEPKLKELYNKKDY

-695 TMSDLIYDPAIC
+695 TMSDLVYDPDIC

-735 IIE
+735 IVE

>member
-1 MLKIWR
+1 
-7 HSVFFRKKH
+7 
-16 YLCLNFKT
+16 
-24 SKTTMKK
+24 MKK
-31 LLLSLAIL
+31 LHLLFVFLISSMI
-39 MTSVMA
+39 A

-99 VSDYGLLLTNH
+99 VSDFGLLLTNH

-129 NGFWAMDRSQELP
+129 DGFWAMDRSQELP
-142 CPGLSVTILREMR
+142 CPGLKVTILREMR
-155 DVTAKVTF
+155 DVTEQVLQHVTEEMTEEKRQATIDQAIKDIIAEVEKETKYKVT
-163 NVNDDMEEAE
+163 
-173 RQRLIDANIKKLIA
+173 
-187 DVEQQTP
+187 
-194 YKVSIKPFFLGNE
+194 IKPFFLGNE

-253 YADKDGHPAEYSRD
+253 YADKDGHPATYSAD
-267 NLPYKPAKHLDISL
+267 NVPYKPAQHLEISL
-281 RGADEGDFAFV
+281 KGADEGDFAFV

-316 PIAVRLRGEILDVYN
+316 PIAVDLRGKILDIYN
-331 QYQEQDPK
+331 VYQESDKK

-364 INHFHGVERKRYY
+364 INHFHGVEKKRYY
-377 EEAFQT
+377 EESFQQ
-383 WCYGSRQNYLYI
+383 WCYSSRQHHQYVG
-395 NLLKQFEEK
+395 LLTSFEAK
-404 YKALEPYRVAYTYL
+404 YKELEPYRVAYTYL
-418 TNAGLNIEIIDFAGN
+418 TNAGLNIEIMAFAGN
-433 FNRLAQV
+433 FAKLSQV
-440 TKDTPQEDIDEMIAS
+440 TSETSQEEIDKMLAS
-455 LKTAAA
+455 LKKTSA

-472 EDVART
+472 EEVART
-478 MLREYLENQPADFRP
+478 MLKEYLENQPADFRP
-493 AFLNEIKDV
+493 GFLNEIKDV
-502 DAYVEMLFHKS
+502 DAYVAMLFDKS
-513 IFASEEKVN
+513 MFANEQKVN
-522 DFLDHFKPGKAK
+522 EYLDNFKVSKAQ
-534 KLQKDPAL
+534 KLQNDPAL
-542 QAYRSLISFYRE
+542 IAYQSMMSFYRE
-554 EIYPQMS
+554 EINPKMKP
-561 AINNDLARTQRL
+561 INDELARLQRL

-578 MLMEPEKRFSP
+578 MLMEPDKHFSP
-589 DANFTLRVTY
+589 DANSTLRVTY
-599 GKVEGFQPQDG
+599 GKVEGFKPQDG
-610 KYYRPFTTL
+610 KNFRHYTTL
-619 EGIMEKENPDIYDYV
+619 EGIMQKENPDIYDYV
-634 VEPRLKQLYNNKDY
+634 VEPKLKELYNNKDY

-669 GGNSGSPILNADGQ
+669 GGNSGSPILNADGR

-695 TMSDLIYDPAIC
+695 TMSDLVYDPSIC

>member
-1 MLKIWR
+1 
-7 HSVFFRKKH
+7 
-16 YLCLNFKT
+16 
-24 SKTTMKK
+24 MKK
-31 LLLSLAIL
+31 LHLLIVFLIL
-39 MTSVMA
+39 STIA

-69 RITAD
+69 RITAE

-110 HCGYDWIQK
+110 HCGYDYIQQ

-129 NGFWAMDRSQELP
+129 DGFWAMDRSQELP
-142 CPGLSVTILREMR
+142 CPGLTVIFLREMR
-155 DVTAKVTF
+155 DVTEKVTF
-163 NVNDDMEEAE
+163 NVNDNMDEAE
-173 RQRLIDANIKKLIA
+173 RTRLINENIQKLVA
-187 DVEQQTP
+187 DVEKTTP
-194 YKVSIKPFFLGNE
+194 YKVSIKPYFLGNE
-207 YYLLLNEVFTDVRLV
+207 YYLLLNEEYTDVRLV

-244 TGDFSVFRV
+244 TGDFSIFRV
-253 YADKDGHPAEYSRD
+253 YADKDGHPAAYSAD
-267 NLPYKPAKHLDISL
+267 NVPYKPAKHLEISL
-281 RGADEGDFAFV
+281 KGAEEGDFAFV

-316 PIAVRLRGEILDVYN
+316 PIAVRLRGEILDIYN
-331 QYQEQDPK
+331 TYQEKDRK

-364 INHFHGVERKRYY
+364 INHFHGVEKKRFY
-377 EEAFQT
+377 EESFRE
-383 WCYGSRQNYLYI
+383 WCLESRGRIPYLH
-395 NLLKQFEEK
+395 LLTDFEQK
-404 YKALEPYRVAYTYL
+404 YKELEPYKVAYTYL
-418 TNAGLNIEIIDFAGN
+418 TNAGLNIEIMSFAGN
-433 FNRLAQV
+433 FVKLSQV
-440 TKDTPQEDIDEMIAS
+440 TKETPKEDLIKMIGS
-455 LKTAAA
+455 LKKATAN
-461 TFFKDYYQPID
+461 FFKDYYQPID
-472 EDVART
+472 QDVAKA
-478 MLREYLENQPADFRP
+478 MLTEYLNNQPADFRP
-493 AFLNEIKDV
+493 SFLNDIKDV
-502 DAYVEMLFHKS
+502 DEYVAMLFEKS
-513 IFASEEKVN
+513 IFANEEKVN
-522 DFLDHFKPGKAK
+522 DFLDNFKLGKAK

-542 QAYRSLISFYRE
+542 IAYQSMINFYRE
-554 EIYPQMS
+554 EINPQMKP
-561 AINNDLARTQRL
+561 INDELAGMQRR

-578 MLMEPEKRFSP
+578 MLMEPEKHFSP

-599 GKVEGFQPQDG
+599 GKVEGFKPQDG
-610 KYYRPFTTL
+610 KNYRYFTTL
-619 EGIMEKENPDIYDYV
+619 DGIMEKENPDIYDYV
-634 VEPRLKQLYNNKDY
+634 VEPKLKQLYNNKDY

-695 TMSDLIYDPAIC
+695 TMSDLVYDPDIC

-720 MDKFAGAK
+720 IDKFAGAK
-728 HLVDEMT
+728 NLIAEMD
-735 IIE
+735 IVE